1 MIAKT
6 PKVRFS
12 ILRQIPT
19 GIWVMGFVSLLTDI
33 SLEMVHSVLPIFMT
47 TTIGA
52 SVMMVGFIEGGAEA
66 LSHIVKVFSGSL
78 SDYWGKRK
86 GLVVFGYS
94 LNVVAKPI
102 MALASSVGMVVLS
115 RIIDRLG
122 RGIRGAPRD
131 ALIADITPP
140 KIRGASFGLR
150 ETLDGIGELLGPL
163 LAFVL
168 LAIWAN
174 NFQIIFWV
182 AAIPAVLA
190 VVLLIFGLKEPESP
204 HIKATENPLKI
215 RQLKK
220 LGTHYWWIVLIFGFL
235 MLARF
240 SDAFLVLKATEV
252 GFELSDIPLI
262 LVVWNLSLCLSAY
275 PMGKLA
281 DGVIEHH
288 YLFIIG
294 LISLVFADA
303 ILTLSHHW
311 SSLIIA
317 VILWGFHL
325 GTTQGLINNMIAHT
339 VPSHLRGTGYGV
351 FNLIR
356 GVAMLIASG
365 LAGIIWDSYGSSWTF
380 FTSLIFALISIG
392 LAVFYFFI
400 FLKNKNSQF

>member
-1 MIAKT
+1 MVKT
-6 PKVRFS
+6 GKVKFS
-12 ILRQIPT
+12 ILRQIPN
-19 GIWVMGFVSLLTDI
+19 GVWVMGFVSLLTDI

-52 SVMMVGFIEGGAEA
+52 SVMLVGFIEGGAEA

-86 GLVVFGYS
+86 GLVVLGYS
-94 LNVVAKPI
+94 MNVVAKPI
-102 MALASSVGMVVLS
+102 MAIASSVGLVVLS
-115 RIIDRLG
+115 RTIDRLG

-131 ALIADITPP
+131 ALIADITPAH
-140 KIRGASFGLR
+140 IRGASFGLR

-163 LAFVL
+163 LAFIL

-190 VVLLIFGLKEPESP
+190 VILLVCGLKEPESP

-215 RQLKK
+215 KQLKK
-220 LGTHYWWIVLIFGFL
+220 LGRHYWWIVMIFGFL

-240 SDAFLVLKATEV
+240 SDAFLILKAIEV

-281 DGVIEHH
+281 DGIIAHH
-288 YLFIIG
+288 YLFILGLLG
-294 LISLVFADA
+294 LICADA
-303 ILTLSHHW
+303 ILALSHHW

-317 VILWGFHL
+317 VIFWGFHL

-339 VPSHLRGTGYGV
+339 VPSHLRGTAYGV

-365 LAGIIWDSYGSSWTF
+365 LAGIIWDNFGSSWTF
-380 FTSLIFALISIG
+380 CASLIFALLSVG
-392 LAVFYFFI
+392 LAIFYFFI
-400 FLKNKNSQF
+400 LNKNN